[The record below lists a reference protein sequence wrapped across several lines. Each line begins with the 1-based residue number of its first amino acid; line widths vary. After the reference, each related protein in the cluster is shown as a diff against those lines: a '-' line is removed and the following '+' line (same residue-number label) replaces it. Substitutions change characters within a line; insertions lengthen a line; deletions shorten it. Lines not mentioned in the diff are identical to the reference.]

1 MYDVKQVTK
10 HEDPATI
17 GGSSVVV
24 GESSFLVGQKGVFT
38 LRDLEA
44 GAVAFRVIGPI
55 SANRT
60 QYSFQFD
67 AHSHIEP
74 QGSNGDPPYGRY
86 LNHSCSPNC
95 FARAIP
101 HLGWID
107 IVTRSAIAEGAEL
120 TVDYAAMELDTVSS
134 ELCRCGTARCRVR
147 IAGFRQLSVEL
158 QQAYL
163 AEGIIPAY
171 LQDAAGMSVKPRR

>member
-1 MYDVKQVTK
+1 MYKQVMK
-10 HEDPATI
+10 HEDPAAI

-38 LRDLEA
+38 LRGLEA
-44 GAVAFRVIGPI
+44 GEVAFRVIGPI

-67 AHSHIEP
+67 ANSHIEP
-74 QGSNGDPPYGRY
+74 QGSNGDPPYGHY

-95 FARAIP
+95 FARVMP

-107 IVTRSAIAEGAEL
+107 IVTRSAIAERTEL

-134 ELCRCGTARCRVR
+134 ELCCCRTARCRVR

-171 LQDAAGMSVKPRR
+171 LQDAAGMSVKPRS